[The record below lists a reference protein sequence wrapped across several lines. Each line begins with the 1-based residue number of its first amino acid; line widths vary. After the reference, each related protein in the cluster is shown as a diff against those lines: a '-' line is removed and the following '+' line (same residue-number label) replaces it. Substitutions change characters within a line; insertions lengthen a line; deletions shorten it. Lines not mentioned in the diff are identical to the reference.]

1 MTEVGGSG
9 GRARLCYWCGT
20 LRAAGSTPT
29 QRPGNR
35 RSPLCRPLPG
45 PVAAPD
51 RTSRTQSEADP
62 TAGRGEGRTAASR
75 GACRPQPTLPFPPP
89 GPPRGRDLPHR
100 PKLSPDLR
108 VSDEPLPAGQR
119 PGNPDFSQRHGQSP
133 PPFTK
138 QIGSLPRD
146 DSLRFLPGGSHKS
159 PPLRGT
165 RSYRKLAPSAGPP
178 GGRTLG
184 TERGA
189 GQRESGTRSS
199 GERRDL
205 RAPQCGSPSS
215 GEAHQDRTGA
225 RSRAKRATAVPTPG
239 TTYHAPPDSLHWRA
253 SPALGEV
260 PRKPP

>member
-1 MTEVGGSG
+1 MGGSG

-119 PGNPDFSQRHGQSP
+119 GPATPISHSATASPLLLSQSRSGPFLGMIHYASYLEVLTSP
-133 PPFTK
+133 LPSAARAA
-138 QIGSLPRD
+138 IGSWR
-146 DSLRFLPGGSHKS
+146 
-159 PPLRGT
+159 PLLGHPAG
-165 RSYRKLAPSAGPP
+165 AP
-178 GGRTLG
+178 
-184 TERGA
+184 
-189 GQRESGTRSS
+189 
-199 GERRDL
+199 
-205 RAPQCGSPSS
+205 
-215 GEAHQDRTGA
+215 
-225 RSRAKRATAVPTPG
+225 
-239 TTYHAPPDSLHWRA
+239 
-253 SPALGEV
+253 
-260 PRKPP
+260 